1 MRKSLYIFMFV
12 IVWIFMSCSQKTYNS
27 RTRNMAMDNIIAAQS
42 EEDEGAVQEPAWAY
56 YERLSYIFGADSTC
70 IGISND
76 MDFPDWYSGCFVNDR
91 NRLTINIIGDT
102 LKTRRM
108 LAKLLQGNEFDL
120 GVGVSSRKEMLR
132 TLSLLDTAVSNM
144 DTVSPSPIC
153 REAINGNLIWWG
165 NEDGT
170 ITICIEGDND
180 SIINVFRKDVFDS
193 PLLRFEVHDKVR
205 VNIGCDTLA
214 VEEKSFVSHETS
226 PQFPGGDGAMISYI
240 YDNLRYPKE
249 AYDENIQGRV
259 VVQYLVDKTG
269 NIDSVRIVKNKDPYL
284 DAEAVRI
291 VTSFPRFT
299 PGKFDLTPIDQWM
312 TLPIM
317 FKKTDYDDRKNKKYR
332 AFQYDN
338 GDDYVKDGLY
348 RIVDDRG
355 RIGYADER
363 GTTVIAPRFA
373 FGFPFENGKAKVTD
387 SGQEKEVEGSR
398 GEYHYWD
405 SDDWYYIDK
414 TGRKSGD

>member
-1 MRKSLYIFMFV
+1 
-12 IVWIFMSCSQKTYNS
+12 
-27 RTRNMAMDNIIAAQS
+27 MDNIIAAQS
-42 EEDEGAVQEPAWAY
+42 EEDEGAVQEPAWTY

-144 DTVSPSPIC
+144 DTLSPSPIC

-170 ITICIEGDND
+170 ITICIEGDSD

-226 PQFPGGDGAMISYI
+226 QQFPGGDGAMISYI

-269 NIDSVRIVKNKDPYL
+269 NIDSVRIVKSKDPYL

-291 VTSFPRFT
+291 VTSFPKFT

-338 GDDYVKDGLY
+338 GDDYVKDGLF
-348 RIVDDRG
+348 RIV
-355 RIGYADER
+355 
-363 GTTVIAPRFA
+363 
-373 FGFPFENGKAKVTD
+373 
-387 SGQEKEVEGSR
+387 
-398 GEYHYWD
+398 
-405 SDDWYYIDK
+405 
-414 TGRKSGD
+414 